1 MLGIDIASKIKFIP
15 MSNNS
20 IKMRIDEMSDNV
32 LNQLCAELRNKDFSP
47 QLDETTLSTN
57 GAFLMAYVRYI
68 NDNNEIRK
76 EFLFGEELRLDTKG
90 LSIFECVKTFFN
102 RANIPITNIIACAT
116 DGAPSMC
123 GRYQG
128 FKAYLKAEIKNLF
141 PVHCVVHRQH
151 LAAKYLDKKLNS
163 FLQLVIRT
171 VNYIKS
177 SALNTRLFRNLC
189 GNNNEEYKNLL
200 FNTEVRWLSKGSCFL
215 RFIQLLDSVTE
226 YLITNANSN

>member
-1 MLGIDIASKIKFIP
+1 MIAISEKPHTIAEMLLSAVILEFCNLMLGIDVASKIKFIP

-32 LNQLCAELRNKDFSP
+32 LNQLCSELRNEEFSL

-68 NDNNEIRK
+68 NNNEIRE

-102 RANIPITNIIACAT
+102 KANIPITNIIACAT
-116 DGAPSMC
+116 AGIPHMC

-128 FKAYLKAEIKNLF
+128 FKAYLK
-141 PVHCVVHRQH
+141 Q
-151 LAAKYLDKKLNS
+151 KLKIC
-163 FLQLVIRT
+163 FQFT
-171 VNYIKS
+171 VLYIGNTWL
-177 SALNTRLFRNLC
+177 LNT
-189 GNNNEEYKNLL
+189 
-200 FNTEVRWLSKGSCFL
+200 
-215 RFIQLLDSVTE
+215 
-226 YLITNANSN
+226 